1 MVNVV
6 TKSGS
11 NRLHGTDFYFM
22 RDSALAATH
31 PFMDF
36 KPHDQQQQFGFTLG
50 GPIRRNRAFFFAGF
64 DQHIFHIPSRAIYRR
79 KLGRGS
85 ATRRRT

>member
-11 NRLHGTDFYFM
+11 NRLHGTDFYYL
-22 RDSALAATH
+22 RDSALAAKH

-50 GPIRRNRAFFFAGF
+50 GPVRRNRAFFFAGF
-64 DQHIFHIPSRAIYRR
+64 DQHSFHIPAVMRFAN
-79 KLGRGS
+79 GS
-85 ATRRRT
+85 STRRRT